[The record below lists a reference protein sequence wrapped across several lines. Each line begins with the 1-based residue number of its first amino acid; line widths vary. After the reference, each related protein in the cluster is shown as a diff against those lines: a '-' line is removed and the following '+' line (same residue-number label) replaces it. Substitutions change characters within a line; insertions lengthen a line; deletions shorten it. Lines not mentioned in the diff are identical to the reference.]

1 MESVFHKLLEAAEEM
16 NLPEGEYLHA
26 TALLK
31 RCFET
36 SKTAD
41 TKRTTFGPETPI
53 VLVLQ
58 GTSSQKDLTFTIQ
71 DATFTRQPR
80 ELPNGGTYNA
90 LIRTLRYTMQQ
101 GDEQAVEFNDPLET
115 PYAEPLPSET
125 LSFGKRLRQYT
136 HRHRP
141 FKMTL
146 TLLGATTTE
155 TAQDWL
161 MRDRLE
167 DETWMGD
174 DHDECYGYSEW
185 LNGMPYEVESMIF
198 GSWLASL
205 R

>member
-31 RCFET
+31 RCFEQ
-36 SKTAD
+36 SKTGTA
-41 TKRTTFGPETPI
+41 KRTTFAPETPI

-58 GTSSQKDLTFTIQ
+58 GTSSNQDLTFTIQ
-71 DATFTRQPR
+71 DVTLTHEPR
-80 ELPNGGTYNA
+80 ETPSGATYTC
-90 LIRTLRYTMQQ
+90 LTHTLRYTMQR
-101 GDEQAVEFNDPLET
+101 GEQVVEFNDPVAT
-115 PYAEPLPSET
+115 PHAGPVLT
-125 LSFGKRLRQYT
+125 GLSVSKRLRQYM

-141 FKMTL
+141 FKVTL
-146 TLLGATTTE
+146 TLLGSTTTE
-155 TAQDWL
+155 TTEEWL
-161 MRDRLE
+161 TRDRME

-185 LNGMPYEVESMIF
+185 LNGLPYEVESMLYGAWI
-198 GSWLASL
+198 GTL